1 MRRRWAL
8 LLALVLVP
16 LGGCFTAQPEPE
28 ITRRDARLPFAAPD
42 GDDLVVLEVAY
53 LECAVNDRYVNGPLW
68 DFVDESDNAA
78 RQAELHANGFRLGN
92 LGPTLPDR
100 LLDLILSERNAAN
113 IRERRVPEGQP
124 AALPVG
130 PSWTHCR
137 YELRQDGAATAVELD
152 QAQCVLEVVPE
163 PATKD
168 GRRALR
174 FTPLVRHGGA
184 QVQPRPVQDPSGVL
198 RWELQSNP
206 SVERYPWLSWELT
219 LAPNEYAVVGTQAGP
234 DGTLGQRTFLHTE
247 GVAPVQRLLVL
258 RVVPSRPAGWKA
270 QEHGNGPPPLALQA
284 VWGAVRGAGP
294 EK

>member
-137 YELRQDGAATAVELD
+137 YELRQDGAAVHAAGAARRRAGAAASGAGPVRRAALG
-152 QAQCVLEVVPE
+152 
-163 PATKD
+163 ATVQPV
-168 GRRALR
+168 RRAL
-174 FTPLVRHGGA
+174 PVAELGA
-184 QVQPRPVQDPSGVL
+184 D
-198 RWELQSNP
+198 
-206 SVERYPWLSWELT
+206 
-219 LAPNEYAVVGTQAGP
+219 AGA
-234 DGTLGQRTFLHTE
+234 E
-247 GVAPVQRLLVL
+247 
-258 RVVPSRPAGWKA
+258 
-270 QEHGNGPPPLALQA
+270 
-284 VWGAVRGAGP
+284 
-294 EK
+294 